1 MIRIRI
7 TIVSEGPT
15 VLSCFFLTINYPFSI
30 AKESLLKEQLKYH
43 VVYLL
48 RLTSNTLISIDLFA
62 FLRNSRMAASLC
74 QSVSR
79 L

>member
-1 MIRIRI
+1 M
-7 TIVSEGPT
+7 SH
-15 VLSCFFLTINYPFSI
+15 LSCFFLTINYPFGI

-62 FLRNSRMAASLC
+62 FFRNSRMAASLC